1 MVFYK
6 CDICGCAVQHPQIL
20 PAVIMDRNNALYEGR
35 ETVDVCPKCMV
46 AICQAVSELQ
56 EVAEGAQCLS

>member
-6 CDICGCAVQHPQIL
+6 CDICGHAVQHPQVL

-35 ETVDVCPKCMV
+35 ETVDVCPDCMA
-46 AICQAVSELQ
+46 AICQTVSELLDA
-56 EVAEGAQCLS
+56 AEDIKCLS

>member
-20 PAVIMDRNNALYEGR
+20 PAVIMDRNNA
-35 ETVDVCPKCMV
+35 VDVCPKCMA

>member
-20 PAVIMDRNNALYEGR
+20 PAVIMDRNNAL
-35 ETVDVCPKCMV
+35 
-46 AICQAVSELQ
+46 
-56 EVAEGAQCLS
+56 

>member
-6 CDICGCAVQHPQIL
+6 CDICGRAVQGVWIL

-35 ETVDVCPKCMV
+35 ETVDVCQNCMDT
-46 AICQAVSELQ
+46 ICQTVSELQ
-56 EVAEGAQCLS
+56 EAAEGAQCLS

>member
-1 MVFYK
+1 M
-6 CDICGCAVQHPQIL
+6 QHPQIL

-35 ETVDVCPKCMV
+35 ETVDVCQKCMV

-56 EVAEGAQCLS
+56 DAAEGAQCLS

>member
-6 CDICGCAVQHPQIL
+6 CDICGRAVQHPQIL

-35 ETVDVCPKCMV
+35 ETVDVCQNCM
-46 AICQAVSELQ
+46 ATICQAVSKLQ
-56 EVAEGAQCLS
+56 EAAEGAQCLS

>member
-6 CDICGCAVQHPQIL
+6 CDICGCAVQHP
-20 PAVIMDRNNALYEGR
+20 AVIMDRDSALYGGR
-35 ETVDVCPKCMV
+35 ETVDVCPKCMA

>member
-6 CDICGCAVQHPQIL
+6 CDICRRAVQHPQIL
-20 PAVIMDRNNALYEGR
+20 PAVIMDRDSTLYEGR
-35 ETVDVCPKCMV
+35 ETVDVCPKCMA

-56 EVAEGAQCLS
+56 EAAESAQCLS

>member
-6 CDICGCAVQHPQIL
+6 CDICGRAVQHPQIL

-35 ETVDVCPKCMV
+35 ETVDVCQNCM
-46 AICQAVSELQ
+46 ATICQAVSELQ
-56 EVAEGAQCLS
+56 EAAEDAQCLS

>member
-6 CDICGCAVQHPQIL
+6 CDICGCAVQRPQIL

-35 ETVDVCPKCMV
+35 ETVDVCPKCM
-46 AICQAVSELQ
+46 ATICQAVSELQ
-56 EVAEGAQCLS
+56 EAAEGAQCLS